1 MSKPKNM
8 KKACQYK
15 LLYAISNIIEVYE
28 EPVPWTKK
36 IPDHVVK
43 FEAGEEDRNVNECLY
58 LSHKWFNG
66 FKIYIQD
73 CVMPDIR
80 PRNI

>member
-1 MSKPKNM
+1 MAKPKNM

-43 FEAGEEDRNVNECLY
+43 FEAGEEDRIVHQSLY
-58 LSHKWFNG
+58 
-66 FKIYIQD
+66 
-73 CVMPDIR
+73 
-80 PRNI
+80 